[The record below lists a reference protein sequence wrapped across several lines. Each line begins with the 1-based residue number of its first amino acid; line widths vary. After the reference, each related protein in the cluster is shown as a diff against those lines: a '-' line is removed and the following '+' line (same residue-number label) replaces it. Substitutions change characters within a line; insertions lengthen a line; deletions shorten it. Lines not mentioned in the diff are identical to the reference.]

1 MSRLN
6 YTPSTDLDYGTIS
19 CWAKNSIGTQKS
31 PCVFQIV
38 AAGKHPTLAQRVPST
53 SSSSSALSQL
63 IGVDVTLSAG
73 RPFPLQNCSV
83 TNQSVDSLQVDCLEG
98 FDGGLP
104 QGFMLEL
111 VELNTLRLARNIT
124 VSVSF
129 RIGLISTGILITQ
142 RIH

>member
-38 AAGKHPTLAQRVPST
+38 AAGKHPTAP

>member
-1 MSRLN
+1 VYLYPYIPLKTGMSRLN

-38 AAGKHPTLAQRVPST
+38 AAGKHPSPSSSSS

-63 IGVDVTLSAG
+63 IGANVTLSTG

-124 VSVSF
+124 VSVSY
-129 RIGLISTGILITQ
+129 L
-142 RIH
+142 